1 MQISVKSGALIP
13 VLVMLPNVLWMALP
27 RAEANTQTHEPLFL
41 TIVENVGR
49 VAVLI
54 LPFFFSLDLNRR
66 LSTPVA
72 VGMGLALALYY
83 AAWTRYFMG
92 GRSAHLM
99 AAPLLGIP
107 LPLATAPTLFLVL
120 SSYLMDSWLMFVAS
134 VWFGVAHVWVSAL
147 AL

>member
-1 MQISVKSGALIP
+1 MHISIKSGALIP
-13 VLVMLPNVLWMALP
+13 VLVMLPNVLWMVLP
-27 RAEANTQTHEPLFL
+27 RAEPSEQTSEPLFL
-41 TIVENVGR
+41 TVLENIGR

-66 LSTPVA
+66 LSTPIA

-83 AAWTRYFMG
+83 ASWTRYFVG
-92 GRSAHLM
+92 GRSAHLL

-120 SSYLMDSWLMFVAS
+120 SSYLMDSWLMFAAS
-134 VWFGVAHVWVSAL
+134 VWFGVAHIWVSAL